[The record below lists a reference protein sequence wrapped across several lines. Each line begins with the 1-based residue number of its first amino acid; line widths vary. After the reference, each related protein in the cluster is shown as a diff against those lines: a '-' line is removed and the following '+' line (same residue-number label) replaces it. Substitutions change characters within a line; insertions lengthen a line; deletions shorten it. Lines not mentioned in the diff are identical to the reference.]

1 MTKLGW
7 AAIDQGVCQ
16 LRRLILM
23 RHASAGSAPAGGD
36 DTDRPLTEAGRA
48 EAARV
53 ARALAQAGL
62 APARAL
68 VSAAQRTRQTW
79 DAMAAAFPGATA
91 QIRDDLYNADSQ
103 RLLTLVAD
111 EAEDETE
118 DEVGETVMILGHN
131 PGIHIAAV
139 QLIDRASA
147 APSTLARVQ
156 RGFPPATA
164 LAFVVD
170 VAGRLEYDGLFLA
183 SDVGDLGG
191 RTGT

>member
-1 MTKLGW
+1 M
-7 AAIDQGVCQ
+7 
-16 LRRLILM
+16 RRLILM
-23 RHASAGSAPAGGD
+23 RHASAGSAPAGGE

-62 APARAL
+62 APVRAL

-111 EAEDETE
+111 ETE
-118 DEVGETVMILGHN
+118 DEGEETVMILAHN
-131 PGIHIAAV
+131 PGVHTAAV
-139 QLIDRASA
+139 QLLDRASA

-164 LAFVVD
+164 VAFLVD
-170 VAGRLEYDGLFLA
+170 AGGRLEYDGLFLA
-183 SDVGDLGG
+183 SDLAGDLGG